1 MDEKFSVSP
10 VYQWTIEKG
19 IAIGEE
25 RGKAEEIAEMLTQ
38 IRQSV
43 LQTIFD
49 QFPSLTRFAKEVL
62 ATFNDPVSLF
72 TFGINLAKAQST
84 EEAQRIL
91 LTRQKNGKYKNTD
104 DTLSIP
110 SDYLTLDEDDGN
122 NESEVTDFDRGRTE
136 GIALGQALAKD
147 EMLAQLQ
154 SAGKRIVFERF
165 SSLTRITKEV
175 LAAITDPG
183 LLLLIVI
190 KLAQIQSAEE
200 AQEFL
205 LCLHPQFVN
214 RTQQESRAL
223 S

>member
-1 MDEKFSVSP
+1 MLDEKLSALP

-19 IAIGEE
+19 IVIGEE
-25 RGKAEEIAEMLTQ
+25 RGKAEELGEMLTQ

-43 LQTIFD
+43 LQTILD
-49 QFPSLTRFAKEVL
+49 QFPTLTRFAKEVL
-62 ATFNDPVSLF
+62 ATFDDPVSLF
-72 TFGINLAKAQST
+72 AFGINLAKAQST

-91 LTRQKNGKYKNTD
+91 LTRQENRKYQNTD
-104 DTLSIP
+104 DTLSVTP
-110 SDYLTLDEDDGN
+110 DYRTLDEDD
-122 NESEVTDFDRGRTE
+122 ESEVTDFDRGKAE

-147 EMLAQLQ
+147 EMLIQLQ
-154 SAGKRIVFERF
+154 STGKRIVFERF
-165 SSLTRITKEV
+165 SSLARIAREV

>member
-1 MDEKFSVSP
+1 MRPCEK
-10 VYQWTIEKG
+10 IEH
-19 IAIGEE
+19 I
-25 RGKAEEIAEMLTQ
+25 
-38 IRQSV
+38 V
-43 LQTIFD
+43 
-49 QFPSLTRFAKEVL
+49 AKEKQQ
-62 ATFNDPVSLF
+62 
-72 TFGINLAKAQST
+72 GKQK
-84 EEAQRIL
+84 EA
-91 LTRQKNGKYKNTD
+91 
-104 DTLSIP
+104 
-110 SDYLTLDEDDGN
+110 
-122 NESEVTDFDRGRTE
+122 E

-165 SSLTRITKEV
+165 SSLTRITREV